1 MRITPYGQSA
11 LLLETGSTRLL
22 IDPGSFCE
30 DHVFGITELDAILI
44 THEHP
49 DHCDAA
55 RIDALLEANP
65 TAPVFAPAAVI
76 ELLGLSG
83 DRVRPVSP
91 GASTQVGDL
100 HIESVGTTHQEILPS
115 IPRCANS
122 GFVITDTDG
131 KRLFHPGDSYE
142 TIPPGIDVLAV
153 PLQAPWSSLRKTV
166 DFVQAVAPERIFPI
180 HDGFLNESGRAL
192 SWNLLTSAVGPGIG
206 MYAAAEGE

>member
-1 MRITPYGQSA
+1 MHITRHGHAA
-11 LLLETGSTRLL
+11 LLVEANGARLL
-22 IDPGSFCE
+22 IDPGSFCAN
-30 DHVFGITELDAILI
+30 HVFGITELDAILI

-55 RIDALLEANP
+55 RIGALVEANP
-65 TAPVFAPAAVI
+65 TAPVFAPAAVL

-83 DRVRPVSP
+83 DRARPVSP

-100 HIESVGTTHQEILPS
+100 HIEPVGTTHQQILPS

-122 GFVITDTDG
+122 GFVITDADG

-142 TIPPGIDVLAV
+142 TTPRGIDVLAV

-166 DFVQAVAPERIFPI
+166 DFVQAVAPARIFPI

-206 MYAAAEGE
+206 MYATAEGE